1 MLVRSVGLC
10 DHYVKQWPL
19 RDPPGRMYAALAKSK
34 RSCNMQSG
42 IARGQVPMAKDLRP
56 VVSGKASTQPA
67 FQRHRLGVR
76 DADAPHSGHMACL
89 RILPGV
95 QVGGMTIRSLVRNS
109 IGVGLL
115 LLSGCEAARN
125 MRDDFSRLTS
135 SQPAAQRS
143 QPAKSVAS
151 TTRPRTAPTASTSPD
166 APVASP
172 ATSDEPPARPAAT
185 GAPALSLAG
194 KSETELRAMLGAPT
208 SEEDRPPGKRWRY
221 RDGQCTLDVQ
231 LYPDVQT
238 KQFGTLAYEVK
249 SDDNTDEGKRVCM
262 AQLQSRAQARH

>member
-1 MLVRSVGLC
+1 M
-10 DHYVKQWPL
+10 
-19 RDPPGRMYAALAKSK
+19 
-34 RSCNMQSG
+34 
-42 IARGQVPMAKDLRP
+42 
-56 VVSGKASTQPA
+56 
-67 FQRHRLGVR
+67 RHTV
-76 DADAPHSGHMACL
+76 
-89 RILPGV
+89 
-95 QVGGMTIRSLVRNS
+95 
-109 IGVGLL
+109 GVGLL

-135 SQPAAQRS
+135 SQPTAQKS

-151 TTRPRTAPTASTSPD
+151 TTRPRTASHRIDFPAPD
-166 APVASP
+166 APVATP
-172 ATSDEPPARPAAT
+172 ATVSDDPPARPAST
-185 GAPALSLAG
+185 GGPALSLAG

-249 SDDNTDEGKRVCM
+249 SDDNTDEGKRVCL
-262 AQLQSRAQARH
+262 AQLQSRAQTRH

>member
-1 MLVRSVGLC
+1 
-10 DHYVKQWPL
+10 
-19 RDPPGRMYAALAKSK
+19 MYAALAKSS
-34 RSCNMQSG
+34 RSCNMLEG
-42 IARGQVPMAKDLRP
+42 MARGDAPTMMDLRP
-56 VVSGKASTQPA
+56 VVSGMAKVQPA
-67 FQRHRLGVR
+67 FPRHRLGVR
-76 DADAPHSGHMACL
+76 YAGVPQSGHMAPL
-89 RILPGV
+89 RILPGA
-95 QVGGMTIRSLVRNS
+95 QVGGMKIRNLVRHS

-135 SQPAAQRS
+135 SQPTAKA

-151 TTRPRTAPTASTSPD
+151 TTRPRTAPTTSTSPD
-166 APVASP
+166 APVANP
-172 ATSDEPPARPAAT
+172 ATVSDDPPAPPVAT
-185 GAPALSLAG
+185 GRPALSLAG

-238 KQFGTLAYEVK
+238 KQFGTLAYEVR
-249 SDDNTDEGKRVCM
+249 SDDNTDEGKRVCL